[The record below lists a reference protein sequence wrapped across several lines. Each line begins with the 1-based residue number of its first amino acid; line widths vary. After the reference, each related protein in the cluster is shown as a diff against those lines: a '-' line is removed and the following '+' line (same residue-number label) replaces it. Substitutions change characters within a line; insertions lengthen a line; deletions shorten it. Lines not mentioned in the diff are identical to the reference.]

1 MRLDEL
7 LVTRHQTMGR
17 PLDRDLA
24 RKTLEQEY
32 DSAENAFR
40 KRTKIKVPK
49 TIADATARLFSSK
62 TQAYREALIGCAI
75 ARILDPEIDIRLPY
89 MKQGERA
96 FHGRD
101 LDEKVVNPFL
111 RDHAIPCS
119 TGPYLSSIRR
129 NVSFIPETLGQK
141 DRQAYEMM
149 LAFINELLSANEKNS
164 RLFLRYLLRAFIQL
178 REASD
183 IKLADIRK
191 LSVEQYEKLING
203 LLTVA
208 SGGWL
213 PMLLAVGTF
222 KTISDCFDLGWRVDW
237 KGINVADRAKGE
249 GGDIN
254 VFRNDRLMFSVEVTE
269 REITRSRVVTT
280 FKTKISPAGI
290 DDYIFFF
297 TATLPTP
304 DAREAARQYFAQG
317 HDINLIPVKDW
328 ILTILST
335 IGPRCRR
342 IFTERFMELLGTK
355 GVPAALKVAWNDQ
368 LDRLLAG

>member
-1 MRLDEL
+1 
-7 LVTRHQTMGR
+7 MGR
-17 PLDRDLA
+17 PLDRELA

-40 KRTKIKVPK
+40 ERIKIKVPK
-49 TIADATARLFSSK
+49 TIAEATALLFSSK

-89 MKQGERA
+89 MKQGENS

-141 DRQAYEMM
+141 DREAYEMM
-149 LAFINELLSANEKNS
+149 LAFISELRANRRNS
-164 RLFLRYLLRAFIQL
+164 RLYLRYLLHSFIQL

-183 IKLADIRK
+183 IKLADVRK
-191 LSVEQYEKLING
+191 LSVEQYEKLLTG
-203 LLTVA
+203 LLSVP
-208 SGGWL
+208 SGGWM
-213 PMLLAVGTF
+213 PMLLAVATF
-222 KTISDCFDLGWRVDW
+222 KTISDCFDLEWRVAW
-237 KGINVADRAKGE
+237 KGINVSDRAKGE

-254 VFRNDRLMFSVEVTE
+254 VFRSDRLMFSVEVTE
-269 REITRSRVVTT
+269 REISRARVVTT

-297 TATLPTP
+297 TATPPTP
-304 DAREAARQYFAQG
+304 EAREAARQYFAQG

-328 ILTILST
+328 ILTVLST

-342 IFTERFMELLGTK
+342 IFTERFMELLGAK